1 MVIGLYASQPEW
13 IRQVTPIW
21 PHQIACV
28 HCALSA
34 LDPCCNVCWELQTWA
49 MITMLA
55 LGCCKA
61 NVPNCAYLLYHG
73 TFLYPSTKMLFND
86 WINECIVQPDIA
98 TVPQYCTNVLSHRTT
113 VPSHCTVPPY
123 HRNRTIVPYH
133 RTTVPYQRTVPSEAC
148 TILSY
153 HRTVPP
159 YRTSRGR
166 HSFMQVTAFLNLHNL

>member
-21 PHQIACV
+21 PHQNACV

-61 NVPNCAYLLYHG
+61 NVSNCAYLLYHG
-73 TFLYPSTKMLFND
+73 TCLYPSTKMLFND
-86 WINECIVQPDIA
+86 WINECIIQPDIA

-113 VPSHCTVPPY
+113 VPSQVYRTTVPPY
-123 HRNRTIVPYH
+123 HRTTVTVPSY
-133 RTTVPYQRTVPSEAC
+133 RTTVPPYHTSVPYPVSD
-148 TILSY
+148 
-153 HRTVPP
+153 R
-159 YRTSRGR
+159 
-166 HSFMQVTAFLNLHNL
+166 QQ

>member
-13 IRQVTPIW
+13 IRQITPIW

-61 NVPNCAYLLYHG
+61 NVSNCAYLLYHG

-86 WINECIVQPDIA
+86 WINECIIQPDIA
-98 TVPQYCTNVLSHRTT
+98 TVPQYCTNVLSPRTT

-123 HRNRTIVPYH
+123 HR
-133 RTTVPYQRTVPSEAC
+133 TTVTVPSYR
-148 TILSY
+148 T
-153 HRTVPP
+153 TVPP
-159 YRTSRGR
+159 YRTSVPYSVSDR
-166 HSFMQVTAFLNLHNL
+166 QQ